1 MKTFCNPLP
10 LQGSPV
16 GLYAKRGRPDGW
28 LNNGTPCSFRGTAD
42 LLIDYRT
49 FKPKRIRFARLRVL
63 GGPLG
68 MAVGLNDFTLFGK
81 GTPIPPSAP
90 YGKWSQ

>member
-42 LLIDYRT
+42 LLIDHRT
-49 FKPKRIRFARLRVL
+49 FETKGIRFARLRFL
-63 GGPLG
+63 GGPRG
-68 MAVGLNDFTLFGK
+68 IAVGLSDLTLFGK
-81 GTPIPPSAP
+81 GTPIPPGAP
-90 YGKWSQ
+90 YGKWGQ